1 MTKERSFLKAFLI
14 RKSVKYLRKIAF
26 LISTDVAS
34 RGLDFPV
41 VDIIVHYDINPD
53 KKDYVNRMGRTARLD
68 HKGHSVLFLMQNEHK
83 LMETCFKEFQIKNLE
98 NKKILS
104 GFLNKFNKEIFK
116 KSKEEKENIEYIEAL
131 NKFKDVKEDKQL
143 DSDSFYEY
151 ARSAIDLIRKSI
163 KNFIFKDRENLI
175 LARSAFN
182 TSIKAYTTFF
192 KFQKDVF
199 NAKAL
204 NLPRFV

>member
-1 MTKERSFLKAFLI
+1 M
-14 RKSVKYLRKIAF
+14 RKSVKFLRKLAF

-83 LMETCFKEFQIKNLE
+83 LMETCFKEYQIKSLE

-116 KSKEEKENIEYIEAL
+116 KSKEEKQNIEYIEAL

-143 DSDSFYEY
+143 DSDSYYEY
-151 ARSAIDLIRKSI
+151 ARSAIDPIRKSI

-175 LARSAFN
+175 LARSALN